1 MKQETK
7 LIHYKGS
14 IDESSGAV
22 SVPIYQVSTFRQDA
36 VGRNLGYE
44 YSRGDNSTRNVLEDY
59 ISELAG
65 GEFGYAFSSG
75 MAAISACL
83 MCLKSG
89 DSLVATEGLYGGTYR
104 VLQRVFKDYS
114 ITCHYVDTGD
124 LEGVRR
130 GLDQGASAVL
140 VETPSNPTMRITD
153 IAEVG
158 RLAHEYDAM
167 VMADNT
173 FMSPWLQRPL
183 EWGADVV
190 IHSATKYLAGHGDV
204 LGGVIA
210 TSKQMRS
217 EALEVLKLTGGNL
230 GPHEAWLA
238 LRGMRTLTLRMRQ
251 HSENAMQVAR
261 WLDDHPRVTAVHYPG
276 LPSHPQHALA
286 RALLQDA
293 GYGGMVSFEIKDAG
307 RREVFRFF
315 EALSL
320 CVPGTTL
327 GDVHSLLLY
336 PAHAS
341 HRTLSPEERTRVGIG
356 EGLVRMSVGIEAVA
370 DIVRD
375 LEQALATLG

>member
-14 IDESSGAV
+14 IDESTGAV

-59 ISELAG
+59 LSELAG

-190 IHSATKYLAGHGDV
+190 IHSGTKW
-204 LGGVIA
+204 LGGHSDVIGGLVV
-210 TSKQMRS
+210 TSDKEIASRVRTIQSGMGAVLPPFDSWVLMRGMKTLGVRLEKGQENAQGIASWLAERS
-217 EALEVLKLTGGNL
+217 EVQEVLYPGMGNL
-230 GPHEAWLA
+230 ERDEVHERQADGP
-238 LRGMRTLTLRMRQ
+238 GGIV
-251 HSENAMQVAR
+251 SF
-261 WLDDHPRVTAVHYPG
+261 RVTDDVSAQTLVENVSLWTLAVSLG
-276 LPSHPQHALA
+276 AVESIITLPAKMTHLPYA
-286 RALLQDA
+286 RAD
-293 GYGGMVSFEIKDAG
+293 
-307 RREVFRFF
+307 RER
-315 EALSL
+315 
-320 CVPGTTL
+320 G
-327 GDVHSLLLY
+327 
-336 PAHAS
+336 
-341 HRTLSPEERTRVGIG
+341 GIG
-356 EGLVRMSVGIEAVA
+356 ENLIRLSVGIEDAEDLVK
-370 DIVRD
+370 D
-375 LEQALATLG
+375 LENACELAALGT